1 MDLLTNSAL
10 RLNFNALSKLKRIQ
24 ILFTKQFF
32 VAKSLKL
39 DGNNMATLI
48 LSLENGSDLVVAQA
62 T

>member
-10 RLNFNALSKLKRIQ
+10 RLNFNTVKRIQ

>member
-1 MDLLTNSAL
+1 MIQWNQFCL
-10 RLNFNALSKLKRIQ
+10 RLNFNNVNRIQ
-24 ILFTKQFF
+24 IQCTWQIF
-32 VAKSLKL
+32 VAKTLKL